1 MAQTSKKTID
11 GIALLKL
18 IGDKNDRERAKDS
31 LALFTAYFE
40 EKIRA
45 YAEVQASHLGLTE
58 TEAFQAIQCAFVKVW
73 KYPYSFDME
82 KSRSKDEE
90 TAIIIWLKRIV
101 ASQLFEYAKNGYC
114 ADQTE
119 EEDLSV
125 IENAQSFVEY
135 HMPGMSSDKKIGL
148 VQAFDKRLS
157 VLDEKHKIVY
167 LTYKAYEQAGK
178 KLPRRLLEK
187 LRKRLGLTQAT
198 VRVYKME
205 AYRALGDKPNY

>member
-31 LALFTAYFE
+31 LALFTTYFE

-58 TEAFQAIQCAFVKVW
+58 TDAFQAMQCAFVKVW

-125 IENAQSFVEY
+125 IENVQSFVEY
-135 HMPGMSSDKKIGL
+135 HMPGISSDKKIGL

>member
-1 MAQTSKKTID
+1 MEQTFKKTID
-11 GIALLKL
+11 GVALLKL
-18 IGDKNDRERAKDS
+18 MGDKSDMKQAKDS

-45 YAEVQASHLGLTE
+45 YAEVQASHLGLAE
-58 TEAFQAIQCAFVKVW
+58 TNAFQAMRCAFVKVW

-101 ASQLFEYAKNGYC
+101 ASQLFEYAK
-114 ADQTE
+114 
-119 EEDLSV
+119 EDLSV

>member
-40 EKIRA
+40 ENIRA

-125 IENAQSFVEY
+125 IENVQSFVEY
-135 HMPGMSSDKKIGL
+135 HMPGISSDKKIGL

>member
-1 MAQTSKKTID
+1 MAQTFKKTID
-11 GIALLKL
+11 GVALLKL
-18 IGDKNDRERAKDS
+18 MGDKSDMKQAKDS

-45 YAEVQASHLGLTE
+45 YAEVQASHLGLAE
-58 TEAFQAIQCAFVKVW
+58 TNAFQAMRCAFVKVW

-101 ASQLFEYAKNGYC
+101 ASQLFEYAKNEYC

-205 AYRALGDKPNY
+205 AYKALGDKPNY

>member
-31 LALFTAYFE
+31 LALFTTYFE

-58 TEAFQAIQCAFVKVW
+58 TEAFQAMQCAFVKVW

-125 IENAQSFVEY
+125 IENAQGFVEY
-135 HMPGMSSDKKIGL
+135 HMPGISSDKKIGL

-157 VLDEKHKIVY
+157 VLDEKHRIVY

>member
-1 MAQTSKKTID
+1 MAQTFKKTIN
-11 GIALLKL
+11 GVALLRL
-18 IGDKNDRERAKDS
+18 IGDKNDRERAKDN

-58 TEAFQAIQCAFVKVW
+58 TDAFQAMQCAFVKVW

-125 IENAQSFVEY
+125 IENVQSFVEY
-135 HMPGMSSDKKIGL
+135 HMPGISSDKKIGL

-157 VLDEKHKIVY
+157 VLDEKHRIVY

>member
-1 MAQTSKKTID
+1 MAKTSKKTID

-40 EKIRA
+40 ENIRA

-58 TEAFQAIQCAFVKVW
+58 TDAFQAMQCAFVKVW
-73 KYPYSFDME
+73 KYPHSFDME

-125 IENAQSFVEY
+125 IENVQSFVEY
-135 HMPGMSSDKKIGL
+135 HMPGISSDKKIGL

-205 AYRALGDKPNY
+205 AYKALGDKPND

>member
-1 MAQTSKKTID
+1 MAQTFKKTID
-11 GIALLKL
+11 GVALLKL
-18 IGDKNDRERAKDS
+18 IGDKNDRERAEDS

-45 YAEVQASHLGLTE
+45 YAEVQALHLGLTE
-58 TEAFQAIQCAFVKVW
+58 TEAFQAMQCAFVKVW
-73 KYPYSFDME
+73 KYPHTFDMK
-82 KSRSKDEE
+82 KSRCKDEE
-90 TAIIIWLKRIV
+90 TAIIVWLKRVV

-125 IENAQSFVEY
+125 VENTQSFVEY
-135 HMPGMSSDKKIGL
+135 HMPGISSDKKIGL

-205 AYRALGDKPNY
+205 AYKALGDKPNY